1 MCIFHALRGFRAFVA
16 RDTYPITVEYS
27 LTDYGKTLEPL
38 VTALREWGIKHREKV
53 FENN

>member
-1 MCIFHALRGFRAFVA
+1 VA